1 LKQKADGSID
11 RHKARLV
18 AKGFKQQ
25 FGIDYSYTFSPVFK
39 PTTIRLLLSLACS
52 RGWTLRQIDIQNA
65 FLHGFLE
72 EDIYMKQPPGFVD
85 KTHPNYI
92 CKLDKSLYGL
102 KQAPR
107 GWFSRLSKKLVSLGF
122 SLSKVDV
129 SLFIFHKPNL
139 FMYMLIYVDDI
150 ISISSSSS
158 VVENLLRQL
167 RTDFAVKDL
176 GPLAYFLGIEV
187 SRMSSGL
194 LLSQHKYISDL
205 LTQTNMLTS
214 KGVATPML
222 PTDRLKLTDG
232 EPLSSE
238 DTTKYRSIVG
248 ALQYILLTRPDIAFS
263 VNRVCQ
269 YMASPT
275 SVHLSAVK
283 RILRYLG
290 DTRHMGL
297 HIAKSNSELLSA
309 FLDADWAG
317 DQDDRRSTGGYAVY
331 FGSNLV
337 SWNSRKQSTVSRS
350 STEVEYKSIADAT
363 TELI

>member
-1 LKQKADGSID
+1 
-11 RHKARLV
+11 
-18 AKGFKQQ
+18 
-25 FGIDYSYTFSPVFK
+25 
-39 PTTIRLLLSLACS
+39 
-52 RGWTLRQIDIQNA
+52 
-65 FLHGFLE
+65 
-72 EDIYMKQPPGFVD
+72 
-85 KTHPNYI
+85 
-92 CKLDKSLYGL
+92 
-102 KQAPR
+102 
-107 GWFSRLSKKLVSLGF
+107 
-122 SLSKVDV
+122 
-129 SLFIFHKPNL
+129 
-139 FMYMLIYVDDI
+139 MYMLIYVDDI
-150 ISISSSSS
+150 IIISSSSS
-158 VVENLLRQL
+158 AVENLLRQL

-222 PTDRLKLTDG
+222 PTDQLKLTDG
-232 EPLSSE
+232 EPLPSE
-238 DTTKYRSIVG
+238 DTTKYRSVVG

-263 VNRVCQ
+263 VNHVCQ

-275 SVHLSAVK
+275 SVHWSAVK

-309 FLDADWAG
+309 FSDADWAG

-350 STEVEYKSIADAT
+350 STEAEYKSIADAT
-363 TELI
+363 AELIWLQVLLRELRIS